1 MNPVAVRGLT
11 VPGRLS
17 GVSFELRPRSLV
29 ALVGPNGSGKSTLL
43 QAAAGLLSARGD
55 VELDGRPLQRIAV
68 LDRARRLAWVPQ
80 EARFAFGFSVR
91 EVVAQGRYMWA
102 DDPSGVDEA
111 LAAFDLRDLAERPVT
126 HLSGGERQRVSLARA
141 VATGAALQLWD
152 EPISQLD
159 ARHALEVLA
168 LARRLAQQG
177 AALLLSLHDLRLA
190 HAFDRVLLLHRGDLL
205 ADGPPEETLTP
216 AVILEVFGV
225 RASRAVT
232 FNLEL
237 PMTSP
242 ARGRAGCPAAPRGSA
257 RCRGTDAKHEAEMK
271 ALQKE
276 MRGKMAAA
284 RRRKG
289 LLIVHTGDGKG
300 KTSAALGML
309 LRSLG
314 HGFKCAVV
322 QFIKGGRGTAESLLQ
337 SPLLSWDKVGEG
349 FTWDTQS
356 RERDTQCARAGWELV
371 LRHLADPELKFLLLD
386 ELNVVLSYEYL
397 RVEEVLEALRNKR
410 EDLHV
415 VVTGRGAP
423 PALIEAA
430 DLVTEMKEVKH
441 PFKEGI
447 RAQPGIEF

>member
-1 MNPVAVRGLT
+1 
-11 VPGRLS
+11 
-17 GVSFELRPRSLV
+17 
-29 ALVGPNGSGKSTLL
+29 
-43 QAAAGLLSARGD
+43 
-55 VELDGRPLQRIAV
+55 
-68 LDRARRLAWVPQ
+68 
-80 EARFAFGFSVR
+80 
-91 EVVAQGRYMWA
+91 
-102 DDPSGVDEA
+102 
-111 LAAFDLRDLAERPVT
+111 
-126 HLSGGERQRVSLARA
+126 
-141 VATGAALQLWD
+141 
-152 EPISQLD
+152 
-159 ARHALEVLA
+159 
-168 LARRLAQQG
+168 
-177 AALLLSLHDLRLA
+177 
-190 HAFDRVLLLHRGDLL
+190 
-205 ADGPPEETLTP
+205 
-216 AVILEVFGV
+216 
-225 RASRAVT
+225 
-232 FNLEL
+232 
-237 PMTSP
+237 MTDT
-242 ARGRAGCPAAPRGSA
+242 R
-257 RCRGTDAKHEAEMK
+257 HEAEMK

-322 QFIKGGRGTAESLLQ
+322 QFIKGGRGSAEALLQ

-356 RERDTQCARAGWELV
+356 RERDTHCARAGWELV
-371 LRHLADPELKFLLLD
+371 CRHLGDPELKFLLLD

-423 PALIEAA
+423 KELIEAA

-441 PFKEGI
+441 PFNAGI